1 MILLQLNQLPAELQA
16 IVSSKNLAAGQILF
30 AQHELAEA
38 VFIVESGYIGL
49 VSYTLEGKQI
59 NHYSVRAGESFAEV
73 ALFNE
78 RYVCTAIAYAPSR
91 VWVLPKQPFLLALKQ
106 HPDLSAAFMEQLAR
120 RLHENKILLEL
131 RSIRSARRRV
141 LHYLQLKV
149 QPDGVTIHL
158 DRSLKNIADDL
169 GLTPEALSRAL
180 KQLQQEG
187 EITRGK
193 RKITLCKE
201 FPKPNFNQGDLNAKP
216 LRFRRN

>member
-38 VFIVESGYIGL
+38 IFIVESGYIGL

-78 RYVCTAIAYAPSR
+78 RYVCTAIAYALSR
-91 VWVLPKQPFLLALKQ
+91 VWVLPKQPLLLALRQ

-131 RSIRSARRRV
+131 RSIRSAKRRV

-187 EITRGK
+187 EIIREK

-201 FPKPNFNQGDLNAKP
+201 FPKLNFNQGDLNAKP
-216 LRFRRN
+216 LRFKRN